1 MYLLLFIGSPV
12 WDGPVPPPG
21 AALQPSAGVAA
32 GLKPKTL
39 SLARSVADFDGG
51 GLLDVL
57 FADPNVEVEGGKSW
71 LDYLAHN
78 VGERAFESAP
88 VGPFG
93 IAGYKL
99 LSALVGPS
107 ADIDSDGDADVL
119 MVNTPTSSKVTRRP
133 LVLLQPS
140 RWAWVGDVRA
150 AFVDQLG

>member
-39 SLARSVADFDGG
+39 SLATSVADFDGD

-57 FADPNVEVEGGKSW
+57 FAGPDVEVEGGKSW